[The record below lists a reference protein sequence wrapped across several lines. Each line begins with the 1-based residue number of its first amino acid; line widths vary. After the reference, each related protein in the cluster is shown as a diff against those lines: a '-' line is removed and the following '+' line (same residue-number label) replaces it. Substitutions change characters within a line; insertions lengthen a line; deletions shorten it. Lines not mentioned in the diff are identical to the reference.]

1 MLPDRLSH
9 GERQRVAIC
18 RALSTSPRL
27 VLADEPT
34 GNLDP
39 TNKRKVLDL
48 MIACARE
55 RGQALVVAT
64 HDVELLKSFDE
75 VVQFEELNQFREAP
89 VS

>member
-1 MLPDRLSH
+1 MQLSG
-9 GERQRVAIC
+9 GEQQRVALA
-18 RALSTSPRL
+18 RAFINAPAILF
-27 VLADEPT
+27 VDEPT
-34 GNLDP
+34 GNLAP